1 MIVCSWWIHRLTCL
15 CTRRCFETIQWDRLA
30 VVCLIAFS
38 EQLLSNLVLCRLLL
52 YRVFSL
58 SQVFQFAQILTN
70 AVSFLPSK
78 RVSLFLQS
86 RMVVNV
92 SLVPQH
98 RKRLTNMENQM
109 TVSLMGKEEGWPITF
124 ITSKVRYKR
133 SIAIYGLYRFIVH
146 PKYFAVSDWLKS
158 SGHFS

>member
-1 MIVCSWWIHRLTCL
+1 
-15 CTRRCFETIQWDRLA
+15 
-30 VVCLIAFS
+30 
-38 EQLLSNLVLCRLLL
+38 
-52 YRVFSL
+52 
-58 SQVFQFAQILTN
+58 
-70 AVSFLPSK
+70 
-78 RVSLFLQS
+78 
-86 RMVVNV
+86 MVVNV

-133 SIAIYGLYRFIVH
+133 GIAIYGLYRFIVH

-158 SGHFS
+158 FGHFS